1 MALRAHDAV
10 EDVQVIGM
18 PVIPVEKNVFV
29 HHYGN
34 GYVRWFFLY
43 NQGQMSF
50 SYAFS
55 MREAELFS
63 ELKV

>member
-1 MALRAHDAV
+1 M
-10 EDVQVIGM
+10 IGM

-55 MREAELFS
+55 MREAEHFA
-63 ELKV
+63 EFKV